1 MKIRIILPYFGQFNN
16 YFEYWIESC
25 GQNSKIDFLIM
36 TDQEIPK
43 NHPKNITFVYTTL
56 NELKKKFENKLKLK
70 INLERPYKLC
80 DYKAYYG
87 FLFSEYLEGFDF
99 WGYCDCDLIFG
110 DIQKFLTKE
119 ILEKYDKI
127 LRTGHLSVIRNKKEI
142 NENFLKYDT
151 YKMVVTSPAIY
162 GYDEAVNGY
171 HLGFAGELLENG
183 YRFLDEKSWI
193 ADIDFRYYPFYDVSQ
208 ERIPCVFDYDK
219 GHVYKI
225 TRNNGRINQ
234 EEMMYVHLQKRK
246 MDVNKQT
253 SNKKYIIFPN
263 RVDCFD
269 EKLLDDESF
278 WEKISEEKESYFD
291 SKQEIRANRKR
302 DMIRF
307 LHEPKKLESFM
318 YRVKKR

>member
-1 MKIRIILPYFGQFNN
+1 M
-16 YFEYWIESC
+16 
-25 GQNSKIDFLIM
+25 
-36 TDQEIPK
+36 
-43 NHPKNITFVYTTL
+43 
-56 NELKKKFENKLKLK
+56 
-70 INLERPYKLC
+70 
-80 DYKAYYG
+80 
-87 FLFSEYLEGFDF
+87 
-99 WGYCDCDLIFG
+99 
-110 DIQKFLTKE
+110 
-119 ILEKYDKI
+119 
-127 LRTGHLSVIRNKKEI
+127 
-142 NENFLKYDT
+142 
-151 YKMVVTSPAIY
+151 
-162 GYDEAVNGY
+162 
-171 HLGFAGELLENG
+171 
-183 YRFLDEKSWI
+183 
-193 ADIDFRYYPFYDVSQ
+193 SQ
-208 ERIPCVFDYDK
+208 ERIPCVFVYDK

>member
-1 MKIRIILPYFGQFNN
+1 
-16 YFEYWIESC
+16 
-25 GQNSKIDFLIM
+25 
-36 TDQEIPK
+36 
-43 NHPKNITFVYTTL
+43 
-56 NELKKKFENKLKLK
+56 
-70 INLERPYKLC
+70 
-80 DYKAYYG
+80 
-87 FLFSEYLEGFDF
+87 
-99 WGYCDCDLIFG
+99 
-110 DIQKFLTKE
+110 
-119 ILEKYDKI
+119 
-127 LRTGHLSVIRNKKEI
+127 
-142 NENFLKYDT
+142 
-151 YKMVVTSPAIY
+151 MVVTSPAIY

-208 ERIPCVFDYDK
+208 ERIPCVFVYDK